1 MKSDKYNQMYVE
13 THDIDWFCR
22 IGNTAI
28 HCASNGGALP
38 DKVDNKER
46 NRKIQEEVAGMPNVV
61 NSQEEVVINRAYVET
76 RLGNRE
82 AFDSYTSS
90 FVAMAMKGFVSFD
103 RLIDDDAP
111 DTYVWI
117 ARPSQPVNM
126 DIDLPTYDEQQC
138 PAFADGGEYLHV
150 ECLNEIVN
158 GIYS

>member
-1 MKSDKYNQMYVE
+1 
-13 THDIDWFCR
+13 
-22 IGNTAI
+22 
-28 HCASNGGALP
+28 
-38 DKVDNKER
+38 
-46 NRKIQEEVAGMPNVV
+46 
-61 NSQEEVVINRAYVET
+61 
-76 RLGNRE
+76 
-82 AFDSYTSS
+82 
-90 FVAMAMKGFVSFD
+90 MAMKGFVSFD